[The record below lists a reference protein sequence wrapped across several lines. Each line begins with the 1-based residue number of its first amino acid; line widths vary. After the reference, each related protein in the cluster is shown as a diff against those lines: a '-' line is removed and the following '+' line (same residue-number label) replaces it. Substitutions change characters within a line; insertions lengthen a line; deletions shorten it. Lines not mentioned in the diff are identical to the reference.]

1 MADFRL
7 PRGVGRKESQDVKT
21 KPWGLRLENLLSRAK
36 VSCMWLTEAEDRTE
50 ARVLES
56 ARETLCLRAERDLG
70 LKAFISAPFSPPWID
85 LTRPVITAPVPSS
98 LTLMGVRV
106 RDQVW
111 GAVPLRGGVN
121 PDLTLLVSGQELG
134 SIGTE
139 MSWQS
144 EKPLSSRNHR
154 PPVVLTVTGLLQ
166 GHPPSHSSIDR
177 GGREVNLGCKQ
188 KHPTNS
194 AADGGS
200 YSQKGPKT
208 AWLMLSGVKVWPSSF
223 YTLREKPRSGRVSR
237 VCRKDEIWYITP
249 ALTGCL
255 CGSEFSLFDL
265 RRLWPGTNHSMGS
278 GPHGRGHRT
287 EDGVQGGRGRTWL
300 QGTHLP
306 AIHVQQDHMPHIVSC
321 DHHSAF
327 DRHIQAAKPD
337 AGGRDR
343 TLRFVYR
350 LDRGYGGGGAR
361 KLDPQLVRVPEADK
375 ARAIRRVPRLAC
387 PLQPWAGSRTPPGGS
402 ATPGPGGEQLK
413 TEPEEGRGSSN
424 LTQGRKKPVN
434 DKGPGRGQSLGADTL
449 FGHRASQATLGA
461 RPAWMPRH

>member
-56 ARETLCLRAERDLG
+56 ARGEEIWVWEQCRKTSLLKRHEENSAKWDHRVGTNRAESQRIRDALSQGRKRSG
-70 LKAFISAPFSPPWID
+70 LKGFHFCPLLPSLDRLDPSCDHSSRPL
-85 LTRPVITAPVPSS
+85 LTYLDGCQVLKVA
-98 LTLMGVRV
+98 VRV

-208 AWLMLSGVKVWPSSF
+208 AWPMLSGVKVWPSSF

-255 CGSEFSLFDL
+255 CGSE
-265 RRLWPGTNHSMGS
+265 
-278 GPHGRGHRT
+278 
-287 EDGVQGGRGRTWL
+287 
-300 QGTHLP
+300 
-306 AIHVQQDHMPHIVSC
+306 
-321 DHHSAF
+321 
-327 DRHIQAAKPD
+327 
-337 AGGRDR
+337 
-343 TLRFVYR
+343 
-350 LDRGYGGGGAR
+350 
-361 KLDPQLVRVPEADK
+361 
-375 ARAIRRVPRLAC
+375 
-387 PLQPWAGSRTPPGGS
+387 
-402 ATPGPGGEQLK
+402 
-413 TEPEEGRGSSN
+413 
-424 LTQGRKKPVN
+424 
-434 DKGPGRGQSLGADTL
+434 
-449 FGHRASQATLGA
+449 
-461 RPAWMPRH
+461 